1 MSRNSWN
8 IELLLFCVVILCTTK
23 SCVSNEFHDLR
34 VYIVTWN
41 VGTKQPDNLH
51 LHDLLGLE
59 SKPENDKNQ
68 PDFYVIGLQ
77 EVSAQPQNKFVNL
90 FKVDPWIKQ
99 FKNILKKRDYIIV
112 KSEHLQGLLLVVFAK
127 RKHVLHLREVETE
140 YTRTGLAGFWGNKGA
155 VSIRF
160 NAYGSTVCVVNA
172 HLAAHDNKLDERI
185 EDYNSIVKDMKFNVG
200 ISRDIFSH
208 DYVFWFGDLNFR
220 IREDFLPNP
229 QDVKA
234 RIMKDDL
241 EELMRNDQLLQVRNE
256 GRAFQQLEE
265 KLPMFP
271 PTFKF
276 EEGTNNYDLKRR
288 PAWCDRVLYKVTHEN
303 VTNIKLDAKQTS
315 YRSHPNYTISDHK
328 PVTSEF
334 SIKVIDDPTELV
346 AEFEPINLWTV
357 GEENTITYILPPG
370 FEEKEA
376 DWIGVFKEHFTSLD
390 KYQAWEYTNRDEND
404 RHRQRSQRRELK
416 LTFPD
421 SVSLREGRKYRLL
434 YFQSTGTRGVTGL
447 AGIGDPF
454 PIQKRARS
462 PGPDDVD

>member
-8 IELLLFCVVILCTTK
+8 I
-23 SCVSNEFHDLR
+23 D